1 MRSRAMSLA
10 LLVLALV
17 GCKPY
22 VMERSAVDEFPRADQ
37 ELDFLAAVEKMPA
50 VTSNDA
56 LHAFLLLQDGD
67 DPARDYAGRVAE
79 GVRRGWIP
87 AGHAQA
93 ADEVAKVGWL
103 ATAGC
108 VVMQV
113 KGGLTMRL
121 VGPIP
126 RYATKELVYMEILPL
141 RTENQA
147 LTGSEFV
154 DYLNR
159 LERMAGQNRRAPQE
173 SPLGVPAG
181 ESAVSPANEG
191 AIQEGSM
198 PAEGPREVAPPAGPE
213 PTQAEQS
220 VPPAPQTAEPVPAA
234 ATPAPPAAPAAEG
247 PAAAPV
253 APPSAPVPPVS
264 PKPATKP
271 AVPGKQPSQVPGTM
285 KPGRGPARPPAPPP
299 DRGS

>member
-1 MRSRAMSLA
+1 MRSRATLLA

-67 DPARDYAGRVAE
+67 DTARDYAGRLAE

-141 RTENQA
+141 RTENQV

-159 LERMAGQNRRAPQE
+159 LERMAGRNRRAPQE

-181 ESAVSPANEG
+181 ESTVSPANEG

-198 PAEGPREVAPPAGPE
+198 PAEGPREVAPPAGAQ
-213 PTQAEQS
+213 PTQPEQS
-220 VPPAPQTAEPVPAA
+220 EPPAREPVEPAPAPATPARPADPGPEAPTAAPVVQPPAP
-234 ATPAPPAAPAAEG
+234 
-247 PAAAPV
+247 APV
-253 APPSAPVPPVS
+253 APVG
-264 PKPATKP
+264 PKPAIQP
-271 AVPGKQPSQVPGTM
+271 AAPSKQPSQVPGTM
-285 KPGRGPARPPAPPP
+285 SPGRGPARPPAQVP
-299 DRGS
+299 G